1 MSDAATHIAAWQ
13 AAGLIDDTTAD
24 RLRAADVGSGP
35 ATEPQADD
43 GPSASAR
50 QRSAVSAMFGPSVT
64 IPEVFGYLGGAFL
77 LGAWS
82 SFMARTAG
90 SSGDSEIVLGVM
102 ALIAA
107 GALAGLG
114 MALRGRTERSS
125 RAAGV
130 AFVVATSYVAGAA
143 ASFSTGAG
151 IEWPAI
157 GVVSAAGALLVAI
170 VFRAIH
176 PAVLTQVGLLASL
189 TALAGSALAWV
200 QATFFAPGPPDATT
214 GLPTATS
221 GPDPIV
227 LVIGSAVW
235 WLLVAVTSA
244 LIGLWEA
251 RRGERLGDAGALR
264 RAGVSRF
271 WAGLTAVIGLA
282 TAVTM
287 NAFVNDEYVRVLEPW
302 IGVLA
307 LLILSA
313 VLVERAF
320 RREATSFIYAAALG
334 LIVALSDLN
343 LSYLSGSTE
352 VALLIEGLILLGV
365 GVAADRL
372 RRRIGQP
379 DAQPPALQP
388 PAPANEALA

>member
-1 MSDAATHIAAWQ
+1 MSNAATHIAAWQ
-13 AAGLIDDTTAD
+13 AAGLIDEATAD
-24 RLRAADVGSGP
+24 RLRATEADVGS
-35 ATEPQADD
+35 ATEPLAEDD
-43 GPSASAR
+43 PKASAR
-50 QRSAVSAMFGPSVT
+50 PRSSVSAMFGPSVT

-77 LGAWS
+77 VAAWS

-90 SSGDSEIVLGVM
+90 SSADAEIVLGVM
-102 ALIAA
+102 SLIAA

-114 MALRGRTERSS
+114 LALRGRNERSS

-143 ASFSTGAG
+143 ASFSAGAG
-151 IEWPAI
+151 IDWPAI
-157 GVVSAAGALLVAI
+157 GVVSSAVALLAAI
-170 VFRAIH
+170 VFRTIH

-214 GLPTATS
+214 GIPTAAS

-235 WLLVAVTSA
+235 WLLVAVTIA

-251 RRGERLGDAGALR
+251 RRGERLGDAAGLR

-287 NAFVNDEYVRVLEPW
+287 NASSTTSTCACSSH
-302 IGVLA
+302 G
-307 LLILSA
+307 SA
-313 VLVERAF
+313 SSRSSSCRPSWSSGPSDA
-320 RREATSFIYAAALG
+320 RRPRS
-334 LIVALSDLN
+334 
-343 LSYLSGSTE
+343 STRPRS
-352 VALLIEGLILLGV
+352 A
-365 GVAADRL
+365 
-372 RRRIGQP
+372 
-379 DAQPPALQP
+379 
-388 PAPANEALA
+388 

>member
-13 AAGLIDDTTAD
+13 AAGLIDEATAD
-24 RLRAADVGSGP
+24 RLRA
-35 ATEPQADD
+35 TEPD
-43 GPSASAR
+43 GGAATRAFTGDSLDTTARPPSSA
-50 QRSAVSAMFGPSVT
+50 SAMFGPSVT

-77 LGAWS
+77 VAAWS
-82 SFMARTAG
+82 AFMARTAG
-90 SSGDSEIVLGVM
+90 SSPDAEIVLGVM
-102 ALIAA
+102 AVIAA
-107 GALAGLG
+107 IALAGLG
-114 MALRGRTERSS
+114 LALAGRTERAS

-130 AFVVATSYVAGAA
+130 AFVVATSYAAGAA
-143 ASFSTGAG
+143 ASFSASAG
-151 IEWPAI
+151 IDWPTI
-157 GVVSAAGALLVAI
+157 GVVSSAVALLVAI
-170 VFRAIH
+170 VFRALH
-176 PAVLTQVGLLASL
+176 PAVLTQIGLLAPL
-189 TALAGSALAWV
+189 TALAGSTLAWV
-200 QATFFAPGPPDATT
+200 QASFFAPGLDAAT
-214 GLPTATS
+214 GFPSTS
-221 GPDPIV
+221 GPDPII

-235 WLLVAVTSA
+235 WLAIAVVIA

-251 RRGERLGDAGALR
+251 RRGERIGDPAGLR

-271 WAGLTAVIGLA
+271 WAGLTAVIGLG

-287 NAFVNDEYVRVLEPW
+287 NAFVNGEYGRVLEPW
-302 IGVLA
+302 VGVLA
-307 LLILSA
+307 MLLLSA

-379 DAQPPALQP
+379 GAEPPALQP
-388 PAPANEALA
+388 PAEANEALA